1 MSKPEEQRLTE
12 DKPQLVQPDNNEE
25 SSSGESD
32 EQPGTSRAVAMQA
45 GMSHGPADAGNQVL
59 QTIENSEASLSV
71 VSRIDPGLIELASKM
86 AESGVGP
93 VTINY
98 APKIYHH
105 DERQYQHHDQRQY
118 RDNREYK
125 QKDIGD
131 LKNIKPTQV
140 KEKQINPLD
149 SAKQFEPSIEQQVSA
164 NNPFDPPQS
173 NTQTQDP
180 SDPTHPK
187 QPIEANPHV
196 EPHTNI
202 SEVTNQ
208 SNALNTEIP
217 STTSGNVAIQPT
229 IGHAEKKT
237 SGVLEQTGFMPTKQ
251 PISASTSQTEVPST
265 SSSIANLP
273 TTSSAEPN
281 NPQATNSPC
290 GPGANQ
296 HQDDNNGNQH
306 IMISYNWN
314 DSKDLAHKISDE
326 LSAAGYKVWIDKNEM
341 RGDIYDK
348 MYEAVDNAYL
358 VLMFLSENYKLSEN
372 CKREGKL
379 AADKRKRIIPIITQ
393 DNYKMEGWTALLVSG
408 KLYYDFSKESFQ
420 DNFDK
425 LIKEIDPPD
434 VTHPKQPIQANPHV
448 ESKTDISELTNQT
461 DALNTEVSSSGN
473 PSGIQTKQAV
483 FSQAA
488 NTPANSD
495 LPSTSGQLDSSPKTS
510 PSLNA
515 SFNIDQRS
523 QLSNQPSTSRSRMEP
538 SKETPIISAPFN
550 GKRCLCNEL
559 TY

>member
-12 DKPQLVQPDNNEE
+12 GKPQLVQPDNNEE

-59 QTIENSEASLSV
+59 QTMENSEASLSV

-86 AESGVGP
+86 AESGVVP

-105 DERQYQHHDQRQY
+105 DERHYQHHDQRQY
-118 RDNREYK
+118 RDNRKYK
-125 QKDIGD
+125 QKDIED

-149 SAKQFEPSIEQQVSA
+149 SAKQFEPSIEKQVSA
-164 NNPFDPPQS
+164 NNPFDLPQLNTPTPDPP
-173 NTQTQDP
+173 
-180 SDPTHPK
+180 DPTHPK
-187 QPIEANPHV
+187 QPIEANPQV
-196 EPHTNI
+196 EPHTDI

-229 IGHAEKKT
+229 ICHAERNT
-237 SGVLEQTGFMPTKQ
+237 SGVLEQTGFTRTKQ

-265 SSSIANLP
+265 SPLIANP
-273 TTSSAEPN
+273 STTSSAEPN

-296 HQDDNNGNQH
+296 HQDDNKGNQH
-306 IMISYNWN
+306 IMISYNWK
-314 DSKDLAHKISDE
+314 DSKDPAHKISDE

-372 CKREGKL
+372 CRREGKL

-408 KLYYDFSKESFQ
+408 KLYYDFSKESFE

-425 LIKEIDPPD
+425 LIKEID
-434 VTHPKQPIQANPHV
+434 HPNEQQQFTKCLEANKADHRKLGKREKAIGKV
-448 ESKTDISELTNQT
+448 LQQQNERREDCNRQIY
-461 DALNTEVSSSGN
+461 
-473 PSGIQTKQAV
+473 
-483 FSQAA
+483 
-488 NTPANSD
+488 
-495 LPSTSGQLDSSPKTS
+495 
-510 PSLNA
+510 
-515 SFNIDQRS
+515 R
-523 QLSNQPSTSRSRMEP
+523 SRS
-538 SKETPIISAPFN
+538 PIVDWAN
-550 GKRCLCNEL
+550 KA
-559 TY
+559 